1 MPTVLNKTERLIHT
15 HDGTMIPPGVP
26 TEISDEALANETI
39 AQAISDGMLEN
50 TSAPAGTR
58 QENNQQRQTQN
69 PQPQP
74 NQQNPNQQQPRPQQ
88 GTKNE

>member
-50 TSAPAGTR
+50 TTVAGTAR

-74 NQQNPNQQQPRPQQ
+74 NQQTQPRPQQ